1 MLYFLVAFAALLYRL
16 DVLLRSERV
25 RLLVQ
30 RGQFRAYE
38 LRDELRR
45 HALNGEIDVKS
56 EAFDIADELV
66 TSSIT
71 GMVFMTPWL
80 LLPYI
85 LTGKRPAG
93 TSATRIRD
101 RIIDDGAPAIICD
114 VMRRNVAL
122 VGSVARHRNPLVN
135 AGIARLERMLNSPE
149 EDGFYPQIARTVAP
163 AERNTP
169 SNWGSGGRKTPSS
182 WDIRLPSRREARV

>member
-1 MLYFLVAFAALLYRL
+1 MLYFLVVFTALLYRL
-16 DVLLRSERV
+16 DVLLRSERA

-45 HALNGEIDVKS
+45 HAITGDVDAKS
-56 EAFDIADELV
+56 EAFEIADELV

-71 GMVFMTPWL
+71 GMIFMTPWL

-93 TSATRIRD
+93 TSATRVRD
-101 RIIDDGAPAIICD
+101 HIIGGGTPPIVCD
-114 VMRRNVAL
+114 VMKRNVAL

-135 AGIARLERMLNSPE
+135 AAIARLERMLNSPE
-149 EDGFYPQIARTVAP
+149 EEGFYPQIARTVAP
-163 AERNTP
+163 AERSTP
-169 SNWGSGGRKTPSS
+169 SNWGSGGRNTPSS
-182 WDIRLPSRREARV
+182 WDFRLPARRAARV